1 MKTTRLIASLLS
13 VLILLTFT
21 SAVLAQAAPATP
33 AGTADPTDTP
43 AGTATPAATPAATA
57 APATTPAATATAGTA
72 TPALVPAGTAA
83 PTAAGDKT
91 ATTNEAAKT
100 GDAKTD
106 KKTDGEEEAVVEET
120 FFQKYFMFIMLGGFV
135 LLWMFM
141 SRGRKKREAKRREML
156 SELTKGDKVVT
167 IGGICGTIIETTE
180 TEITLKVGENNRMKM
195 ARWAIR
201 MAGQEAQD
209 DKKND
214 SQADAR

>member
-21 SAVLAQAAPATP
+21 SAVLAEGEAAPAATP
-33 AGTADPTDTP
+33 AATAAPTATP

-57 APATTPAATATAGTA
+57 APATTPAATA
-72 TPALVPAGTAA
+72 PALVPAGTAA
-83 PTAAGDKT
+83 PTATGDKT

-100 GDAKTD
+100 GDAKTE
-106 KKTDGEEEAVVEET
+106 KETGEGEEDVVEET

>member
-33 AGTADPTDTP
+33 AGTAAPTATP

-57 APATTPAATATAGTA
+57 APAATPAATA
-72 TPALVPAGTAA
+72 PALVPAGTAA
-83 PTAAGDKT
+83 PAAAGGNAPT
-91 ATTNEAAKT
+91 AKEIA
-100 GDAKTD
+100 DAVV
-106 KKTDGEEEAVVEET
+106 KKEKEVVEEEPQEET
-120 FFQKYFMFIMLGGFV
+120 VFQKYFMFIMLGGFV

-209 DKKND
+209 DTKND
-214 SQADAR
+214 TQADAR

>member
-21 SAVLAQAAPATP
+21 SAVLAEGEAAATP
-33 AGTADPTDTP
+33 AATPAATATP

-57 APATTPAATATAGTA
+57 APATTPAATAPAGTA

-83 PTAAGDKT
+83 PAAAGGNAPT
-91 ATTNEAAKT
+91 AKEIA
-100 GDAKTD
+100 DAVV
-106 KKTDGEEEAVVEET
+106 KKEKEVVEEEPQEET

-214 SQADAR
+214 SQTDAR